1 MINNTFFLLLKI
13 MEQEFPFPLEV
24 PTPEDYGETDVM
36 MLKGYYLD
44 TFKRL
49 LNSFGKQKRFKIF
62 CDIQTLQLLSFL
74 TSDFQIGEKSR
85 VEKYE
90 INNDILNKSFH
101 FDIND
106 IPIFFIRPLNQY
118 VDICINFFY
127 KYQDK
132 IQSGSLE
139 VVFVPGQ
146 NYEITQH
153 LRSIPSE
160 IFHIQNFYIDLI
172 PLNYDLITLS
182 QNNSLREL
190 FLDNNNTI
198 LNYFAEAIVKL
209 ESCYGKIQS
218 YYLIG
223 EKSEILKSLIER
235 NEKEDNLN
243 PNIGKIFSSII
254 IDRSC
259 DYITPLCTN
268 FTFEGA
274 FDEYFGINFCK
285 VLSKENLLKEG
296 FRKGKEPNNYILTEY
311 PFTLCFPQIRS
322 MHIMHANIYIDR
334 KLKYFSDIIQRG
346 KNLNEL
352 SSVVR
357 ELSKINISEMLKE
370 RDSTNMCLNI
380 ANYIEKQRKNFKV
393 LSLIEKEQ
401 LLLAGELPFNLHDI
415 YDQMICKKRDIYEL
429 LRLMIL
435 ENLTQDGIL
444 NYKELKRD
452 LINIYGYEKIFL
464 LNNLEKIHLLK
475 EKYTSMFG
483 KSTSNI
489 YSTILNKF
497 QLINEN
503 FDFDNINDCSY
514 VLGGYCPFTLKIIEA
529 FSKGG
534 WRNYNDALKNSGF
547 YFKYPQDENE
557 LFMNK
562 KEKNIVFVLFIGGIT
577 YNEIAG
583 IRYLNMVNKDLKFII
598 VTTNILNTKNTISQ
612 FDNTVNKAFTINKF
626 YQDFQN
632 EKKK

>member
-1 MINNTFFLLLKI
+1 
-13 MEQEFPFPLEV
+13 MEQEFPFPFPLEV

-36 MLKGYYLD
+36 ILKGYYLD

-74 TSDFQIGEKSR
+74 TSDFQIGDKSR
-85 VEKYE
+85 IEKYE
-90 INNDILNKSFH
+90 INNEINNKTFQ
-101 FDIND
+101 FKVNE
-106 IPIFFIRPLNQY
+106 IPIFFIRPLIQY

-127 KYQDK
+127 KYNNKNQL
-132 IQSGSLE
+132 GSLE

-153 LRSIPSE
+153 LRNIPIE

-172 PLNYDLITLS
+172 PLNHDLITLS

-190 FLDNNNTI
+190 FLENNNTI

-223 EKSEILKSLIER
+223 EKSKILKNLIER
-235 NEKEDNLN
+235 NEEEDNLN
-243 PNIGKIFSSII
+243 PNFGKIFSSII

-274 FDEYFGINFCK
+274 FDEYFGLNFGK

-296 FRKGKEPNNYILTEY
+296 FRKGKEPNNLVLNEY
-311 PFTLCFPQIRS
+311 PFTLCYPQIRS
-322 MHIMHANIYIDR
+322 MHIIHANIYIDK
-334 KLKYFSDIIQRG
+334 KLKYFFDIVQKG

-352 SSVVR
+352 AGLK
-357 ELSKINISEMLKE
+357 EFGKINILEVLKE

-380 ANYIEKQRKNFKV
+380 ANYIDKQRKNFKV

-401 LLLAGELPFNLHDI
+401 ILLAGELPSNLHNI
-415 YDQMICKKRDIYEL
+415 YDQMICKKRDIYDL

-444 NYKELKRD
+444 NYKEIKRD

-464 LNNLEKIHLLK
+464 LNNLEKINLLK

-483 KSTSNI
+483 KTSSNI
-489 YSTILNKF
+489 YNTIVNKF
-497 QLINEN
+497 QLINDN
-503 FDFDNINDCSY
+503 FDFDKIDDCSY

-534 WRNYNDALKNSGF
+534 WKIYNDAFKSTGF
-547 YFKYPQDENE
+547 YFDYPQNE
-557 LFMNK
+557 SEIFMNK

-583 IRYLNMVNKDLKFII
+583 IRFLNMINKDLKFII

-612 FDNTVNKAFTINKF
+612 FDNVVRKNFSIKKF
-626 YQDFQN
+626 YQDFEN
-632 EKKK
+632 MKKKK

>member
-1 MINNTFFLLLKI
+1 

-24 PTPEDYGETDVM
+24 PTPEDYGEIDVM
-36 MLKGYYLD
+36 ILKGYYLD

-49 LNSFGKQKRFKIF
+49 LNSFGKEKKFKIF
-62 CDIQTLQLLSFL
+62 CDTQTLQLLSYL
-74 TSDFQIGEKSR
+74 TSDFQIGDKSR
-85 VEKYE
+85 IVKFE
-90 INNDILNKSFH
+90 INNDIINKTFN
-101 FDIND
+101 FKTNE
-106 IPIFFIRPLNQY
+106 IPIFFIRPLAQY
-118 VDICINFFY
+118 VDICIDFFY
-127 KYQDK
+127 KYNDK
-132 IQSGSLE
+132 FKLDSLE

-153 LRSIPSE
+153 LRKIPVE

-182 QNNSLREL
+182 QNDSLKEL
-190 FLDNNNTI
+190 FLENNNTI

-223 EKSEILKSLIER
+223 EKSKILKNLIER
-235 NEKEDNLN
+235 NEEEDNLN
-243 PNIGKIFSSII
+243 PNLGKIFSSII

-274 FDEYFGINFCK
+274 FEEYFGINFGK
-285 VLSKENLLKEG
+285 VLSKENILKEG
-296 FRKGKEPNNYILTEY
+296 FRKGKEPNNFVLNEY
-311 PFTLCFPQIRS
+311 PFNLCFPQIRS
-322 MHIMHANIYIDR
+322 MHIIHANIYIDKR
-334 KLKYFSDIIQRG
+334 LKYFLDIIQRG

-352 SSVVR
+352 SGLR
-357 ELSKINISEMLKE
+357 EFGKINILEVIKE
-370 RDSTNMCLNI
+370 RDCTNMCLNI
-380 ANYIEKQRKNFKV
+380 ANYIDKQRKNFRV

-401 LLLAGELPFNLHDI
+401 ILLAGELPSNLHNI

-444 NYKELKRD
+444 NYKEIKRD

-464 LNNLEKIHLLK
+464 LNNLEKVNLLK
-475 EKYTSMFG
+475 EKYSSMFG
-483 KSTSNI
+483 KSISNL
-489 YSTILNKF
+489 YNTILTKF
-497 QLINEN
+497 QLINDN
-503 FDFDNINDCSY
+503 FDFDKINDCSY

-534 WRNYNDALKNSGF
+534 LKNYNDAFKNTGF
-547 YFKYPQDENE
+547 YFDYPQNEDE
-557 LFMNK
+557 LFRNK
-562 KEKNIVFVLFIGGIT
+562 KEKNVVFVLFIGGIT

-583 IRYLNMVNKDLKFII
+583 IRFLNMINKDLKFII

-612 FDNTVNKAFTINKF
+612 FDKVVNHNFTIKKF
-626 YQDFQN
+626 YQDFDNMQ
-632 EKKK
+632 KKK